1 VSSSGPMLGA
11 RKKDNEV
18 RKMKSEGCENR
29 MKQKRDKY
37 LKKKIKYHEKDNS
50 SKHLSQNYELI
61 SEESNRPERNRDK
74 EVVQEAANT
83 LKTISSNF
91 IASLRYKK
99 VQGCEIEISQMQALG
114 NDMSR
119 LKSDCKLKLET
130 EIAVRSL
137 QMISLTG
144 KSEATSTITPL

>member
-1 VSSSGPMLGA
+1 
-11 RKKDNEV
+11 
-18 RKMKSEGCENR
+18 

-99 VQGCEIEISQMQALG
+99 VCQ
-114 NDMSR
+114 N
-119 LKSDCKLKLET
+119 LKKKLFDVL
-130 EIAVRSL
+130 IYIL
-137 QMISLTG
+137 
-144 KSEATSTITPL
+144 